1 MTNVPEKSGLP
12 ILVIIGIAQLA
23 MLAGGQTLIYLEKGD
38 KTQTDVT
45 SVAGQLSDL
54 RSTVRDGFNSVQAQI
69 SGLPDQRAAIADLTR
84 RAALTDDHLSALD
97 ARASATERTLYQ
109 TQLDAASIGKE
120 VNDIKNASGPIRLPR
135 Q

>member
-1 MTNVPEKSGLP
+1 MTSEPDLRRH
-12 ILVIIGIAQLA
+12 LA
-23 MLAGGQTLIYLEKGD
+23 ERNADLAAATTLIE
-38 KTQTDVT
+38 T
-45 SVAGQLSDL
+45 L
-54 RSTVRDGFNSVQAQI
+54 RDERT
-69 SGLPDQRAAIADLTR
+69 DLTR